1 VAQGIPMNTERARLL
16 AELLREM
23 RTSDG
28 DYIPD
33 EVWLEAHKTFSL
45 PYVELVIPRRAGD
58 KWEVFL
64 TRRPVNDP
72 HWPSTWHLPGGIW
85 RTGQS
90 ESQACQSVALRELGI
105 QLDEIKEIMTYKWTT
120 HPYGVPVSHICLC
133 TLMSSLTKSVDRGYF
148 AQLPKP
154 FIPEHVRFVEEC
166 LKYLGKRRNGHL
178 KE

>member
-1 VAQGIPMNTERARLL
+1 MNTERARLL
-16 AELLREM
+16 ADLLREM

-33 EVWLEAHKTFSL
+33 EVWLESHKTFSL
-45 PYVELVIPRRAGD
+45 PYVELVIPRRAND

-85 RTGQS
+85 RTS
-90 ESQACQSVALRELGI
+90 ETESQACQSVALRELGI
-105 QLDEIKEIMTYKWTT
+105 QLGEIKEIMTYKWTT
-120 HPYGVPVSHICLC
+120 HPYGVPISHVCVC
-133 TLMSSLTKSVDRGYF
+133 MPKTSLRKAADRGYF

-154 FIPEHVRFVEEC
+154 FMSEHVRFVQEC
-166 LKYLGKRRNGHL
+166 LNYLSKRRTVHPR
-178 KE
+178 K